1 MKRNSIITGVL
12 GTLAIIFVVLLMIWY
27 AIKPEPVYIQGE
39 VVVKTV
45 KVSSKLSGRVD
56 SLLVKEGQYV
66 YKGQLLF
73 VMSTPEVQAKLRQA
87 EAARNAALA
96 QRNKADNG
104 SRPEEIDAAYNLWQT
119 AQASLEF
126 AEKSYNRVK
135 NLYAEGV
142 VAKQS
147 LDEAEAA
154 YKAAQSSTAA
164 ARSQYDMAMDG
175 ARKDDKSAAS
185 ALVDQA
191 SGAVDEVESYISDSH
206 QYAPFDAEVG
216 SVIAEQGELIGS
228 GYPIITLLDYSDMWV
243 SFNIKEDLL
252 PKIQMG
258 TVLTAHVTALGRD
271 VTLKVNYMGVQADY
285 ATWSATRT
293 RGGFDIRTFE
303 VRAVPEN
310 ADGLRPGM
318 TVIVNWAEL

>member
-104 SRPEEIDAAYNLWQT
+104 ARPEEIDAAYNLWQT

>member
-1 MKRNSIITGVL
+1 MKRNSIITGTLV
-12 GTLAIIFVVLLMIWY
+12 TLAIIFVVLLMIWY
-27 AIKPEPVYIQGE
+27 TIKPEPVYIQGE
-39 VVVKTV
+39 VVVKSV

-56 SLLVKEGQYV
+56 SLPVKEGQYV

-73 VMSTPEVQAKLRQA
+73 VMSTPEVDAKFRQA
-87 EAARNAALA
+87 EAARSAAVA
-96 QRNKADNG
+96 QQQKADNG
-104 SRPEEIDAAYNLWQT
+104 ARPEEIEAAYNLWQT
-119 AQASLEF
+119 AQASLEL
-126 AEKSYNRVK
+126 AQKSYTRAQ

-142 VAKQS
+142 VAKQA

-154 YKAAQSSTAA
+154 FKAAQSSTAA
-164 ARSQYDMAMDG
+164 ARSQYEMVMDG
-175 ARKDDKSAAS
+175 ARREDKAAAG

-191 SGAVDEVESYISDSH
+191 SGAVDEVESYIADSH
-206 QYAPFDAEVG
+206 QYAPFDAEIG
-216 SVIAEQGELIGS
+216 SIIAEQGELIGS

-258 TVLTAHVTALGRD
+258 TVLTAHVTALDRN
-271 VTLKVNYMGVQADY
+271 VTMKVNYISVQADY

-293 RGGFDIRTFE
+293 KGGFDIRTFE

-318 TVIVNWAEL
+318 TVIVNWDEL